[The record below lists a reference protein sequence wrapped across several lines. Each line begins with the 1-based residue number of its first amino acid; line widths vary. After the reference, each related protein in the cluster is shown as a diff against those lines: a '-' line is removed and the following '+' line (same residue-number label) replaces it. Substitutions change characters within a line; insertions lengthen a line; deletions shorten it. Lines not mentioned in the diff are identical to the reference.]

1 MTKKA
6 AFFLTMAAG
15 FMPYT
20 SGVVEDFNP
29 SKPIDTNAHRKARK
43 ERARMLTRQR
53 EEELG
58 HRDYPR
64 KTQGETPHCTLQRNM
79 L

>member
-1 MTKKA
+1 MSGETRGLLWGA
-6 AFFLTMAAG
+6 MLAG

-20 SGVVEDFNP
+20 SGVVEDFKT

-53 EEELG
+53 EEEL
-58 HRDYPR
+58 RA
-64 KTQGETPHCTLQRNM
+64 QRLSQKNAG
-79 L
+79 

>member
-53 EEELG
+53 EEELRALRLSQKNAG
-58 HRDYPR
+58 
-64 KTQGETPHCTLQRNM
+64 
-79 L
+79 

>member
-53 EEELG
+53 EEEL
-58 HRDYPR
+58 RA
-64 KTQGETPHCTLQRNM
+64 QRLSQKNAG
-79 L
+79 

>member
-1 MTKKA
+1 MSGETRGLLWSA
-6 AFFLTMAAG
+6 MAAG

-20 SGVVEDFNP
+20 SGVVENFKP

-53 EEELG
+53 EEEL
-58 HRDYPR
+58 RA
-64 KTQGETPHCTLQRNM
+64 QRLSQKNAG
-79 L
+79 